1 MSIEI
6 RVESIIDIAADVIVM
21 SANPSL
27 LAGSG
32 VSGALHKKAGPELE
46 IAAKSSGPI
55 KPGESVITPAFDLN
69 SKYVVHTV
77 CPRFFRGTDEEIALL
92 ASAYKTALDSFDQLE
107 DVNSIAFVSMGT
119 GIYRWPI
126 ELAANIAIKELKKSR
141 YEKTIMCIVDS
152 KIKAM
157 YESKLTPFFLVSS

>member
-46 IAAKSSGPI
+46 ISAKSLGPI
-55 KPGESVITPAFDLN
+55 KPGESVITSAFDLN
-69 SKYVVHTV
+69 AKYVVHTV

-141 YEKTIMCIVDS
+141 YEKMIMCVVDVQGKDIYTS
-152 KIKAM
+152 MLNKIL
-157 YESKLTPFFLVSS
+157 SL

>member
-1 MSIEI
+1 MPIEI
-6 RVESIIDIAADVIVM
+6 KVESIIDIATDVIVM

-46 IAAKSSGPI
+46 IAAKTLGPI

-69 SKYVVHTV
+69 AKYVVHTV
-77 CPRFFRGTDEEIALL
+77 CPRFFRGADEEIVLL

-107 DVNSIAFVSMGT
+107 NVNSIAFVSMGT

-126 ELAANIAIKELKKSR
+126 ELAADIAVKELKKSR
-141 YEKTIMCIVDS
+141 YEKTIMCVVDS
-152 KIKAM
+152 KTKAM
-157 YESKLTPFFLVSS
+157 YESKLTLSFLVSS

>member
-6 RVESIIDIAADVIVM
+6 RVESIIDITADVVVM

-46 IAAKSSGPI
+46 IAAKSLGPI

-69 SKYVVHTV
+69 AKYIVHTV
-77 CPRFFRGTDEEIALL
+77 CPRFLRGADEEIALL
-92 ASAYKTALDSFDQLE
+92 TSAYKTVLDSFDQLE
-107 DVNSIAFVSMGT
+107 NVNSIAFASMGT
-119 GIYRWPI
+119 GIYRWPM
-126 ELAANIAIKELKKSR
+126 ELAADIAVKELKKSR
-141 YEKTIMCIVDS
+141 YKKTIMCVIDTET
-152 KIKAM
+152 KNI
-157 YESKLTPFFLVSS
+157 YESIINSS

>member
-1 MSIEI
+1 MPIEI

-46 IAAKSSGPI
+46 IAAKSLGPI

-69 SKYVVHTV
+69 AKYVVHTV
-77 CPRFFRGTDEEIALL
+77 CPRFFRGADEEIALL
-92 ASAYKTALDSFDQLE
+92 ASAYKTALYSFDQLKN
-107 DVNSIAFVSMGT
+107 VNSIAFVSMGT

-126 ELAANIAIKELKKSR
+126 ELATDIAVKELKKSR

-152 KIKAM
+152 KTKAM
-157 YESKLTPFFLVSS
+157 YESKIT